1 MSDIIVY
8 WLLLDFTLA
17 PFKGSWFYIV
27 PADELIDRF
36 A

>member
-1 MSDIIVY
+1 
-8 WLLLDFTLA
+8 LLDFTLA
-17 PFKGSWFYIV
+17 PFKGSCFYIV